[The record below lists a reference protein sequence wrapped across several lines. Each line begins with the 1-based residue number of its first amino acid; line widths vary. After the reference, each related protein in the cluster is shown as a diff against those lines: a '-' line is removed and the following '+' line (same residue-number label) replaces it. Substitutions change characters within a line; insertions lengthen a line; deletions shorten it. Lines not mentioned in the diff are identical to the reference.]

1 MGDYFQTHRG
11 DRPVARSKPIFQL
24 KKFTGFWPWGASAY
38 SSATLNGLRFTLYF
52 ADGAGELPRAFQ
64 NLILRPGGAQDKWPG
79 VSEANP
85 RNWEM
90 EKRAPAGAKLFC
102 LSPLPGL
109 LFIRIH
115 TGGSHKALAP
125 GYLSCAP
132 PGQLRLTDVLRG
144 RTRKSADAGGTAAVA
159 GRR

>member
-1 MGDYFQTHRG
+1 MLVASRRHELVTKMTVGDYFQTHRG

-90 EKRAPAGAKLFC
+90 EKRAPAGAKQYCPSPFRALFC
-102 LSPLPGL
+102 RNLTGARQKRSPPA
-109 LFIRIH
+109 IC
-115 TGGSHKALAP
+115 LAP
-125 GYLSCAP
+125 
-132 PGQLRLTDVLRG
+132 LRG
-144 RTRKSADAGGTAAVA
+144 GFA
-159 GRR
+159 